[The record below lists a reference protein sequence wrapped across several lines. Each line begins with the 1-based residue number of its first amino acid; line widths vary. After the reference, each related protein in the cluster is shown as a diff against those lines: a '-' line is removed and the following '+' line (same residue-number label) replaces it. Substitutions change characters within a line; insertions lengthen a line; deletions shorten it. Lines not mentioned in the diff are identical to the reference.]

1 MKKLIYLQ
9 ENILKKII
17 DISIFI
23 LFFLIFFISNSY
35 AAEKWII
42 DKNLSSIKFELPVLF
57 ATNVKGEFKNI
68 DGFVEIDLDN
78 NKNNKALLS
87 VEIESVESNY
97 EKYRDLLLG
106 PIFFDSTNYPIGVL
120 DTKKFSYKDEK
131 DLTLSIELS
140 IKGTNKMVDT
150 KLNIKRLTSDI
161 VQILGLLEFSRTDF
175 KIGTDSWSNTT
186 ILKDKIK
193 IESNIFLIKE

>member
-1 MKKLIYLQ
+1 MQ

-17 DISIFI
+17 DISVFT
-23 LFFLIFFISNSY
+23 LFLLIFFISNSY

-97 EKYRDLLLG
+97 KKYRDLLLG

-193 IESNIFLIKE
+193 IESNIFLMKE

>member
-1 MKKLIYLQ
+1 MQ

-17 DISIFI
+17 DISVFT
-23 LFFLIFFISNSY
+23 LFLLIFFISNSH

-97 EKYRDLLLG
+97 KKYRDLLLG